1 MLYISP
7 NGQCWVHIGYVKTSK
22 TNEFVALSR
31 GWRRTE
37 VQINDSLCKYIFA
50 ATVNV

>member
-1 MLYISP
+1 MLYNSP

-22 TNEFVALSR
+22 ANAFVALGR

-37 VQINDSLCKYIFA
+37 GLSSLTRVFA
-50 ATVNV
+50 STSLLPL